1 MGISGQQETTA
12 RSTGRSL
19 RRGLLAVS
27 ATGLLVLTGCGDR
40 GDDPQPA
47 VSEEGPVLVG
57 AGPTVQ
63 TQAVADAWVLA
74 LEDSGIA
81 AEVRE
86 VEGGRAGYLQAVED
100 GTVDVYPDFTGDL
113 YLELDAASAEQSP
126 AEPTPSPGGEAAADS
141 GGLID
146 SLTSL
151 VGQDPGTAGFS
162 DADVEA
168 AVQEQLPDGLTL
180 LATGSADRTRAMAVT
195 AATGAQLSGST
206 LDSLS
211 GDCSKMT
218 IGVPNE
224 ETEQPVT
231 VPALEELYG
240 CEPQKVVGY
249 GSPEETVEALLRD
262 DVQAAVVVT
271 TRPEIQDNALVV
283 LEDGSGAMIPE
294 RVVPVADDELPQNVQ
309 DVIDDVDGRLDAD
322 AMTLLTRMTTSQ
334 DLYTPYEA
342 ADYWWGT
349 QN

>member
-126 AEPTPSPGGEAAADS
+126 AEPTPSAGGEAAADS

-168 AVQEQLPDGLTL
+168 AVQEQLPEGLTL

-211 GDCSKMT
+211 GDCSEMT

-231 VPALEELYG
+231 VPALEELYD
-240 CEPQKVVGY
+240 CQPKEIVGFD
-249 GSPEETVEALLRD
+249 SPKETVEALLRNE
-262 DVQAAVVVT
+262 VQAAVVVT
-271 TRPEIQDNALVV
+271 TLPEIEDNALVV
-283 LEDGSGAMIPE
+283 LDDGAGAMIPE
-294 RVVPVADDELPQNVQ
+294 RVVPVADEQLPQSVRT
-309 DVIDDVDGRLDAD
+309 VVDDVDGRLDAD

-334 DLYTPYEA
+334 TLYTPYEA
-342 ADYWWGT
+342 ADYWWDT

>member
-1 MGISGQQETTA
+1 MGNSGQQHTTA
-12 RSTGRSL
+12 RELGRTA
-19 RRGLLAVS
+19 RRSLLAVS

-100 GTVDVYPDFTGDL
+100 GTLDVYPDFTGDL
-113 YLELDAASAEQSP
+113 YLELDAASAEK
-126 AEPTPSPGGEAAADS
+126 AAAQPTATAAEGS
-141 GGLID
+141 ASGTGGLID

-151 VGQDPGTAGFS
+151 LGQDPANAGFT

-168 AVQEQLPDGLTL
+168 ALEEQLPDGLTL

-195 AATGAQLSGST
+195 AATGAQLSGSS
-206 LDSLS
+206 LESLS
-211 GDCSKMT
+211 SDCSQMT
-218 IGVPNE
+218 IGVPQE

-231 VPALEELYG
+231 VPALEELYD

-249 GSPEETVEALLRD
+249 GSPEEAVEALLRNE
-262 DVQAAVVVT
+262 VQAAVVVT

-283 LEDGSGAMIPE
+283 LDDDAGAMIPE
-294 RVVPVADDELPQNVQ
+294 RVVPVADEQLPQNVRE
-309 DVIDDVDGRLDAD
+309 VVDDVDDRLDAE

-334 DLYTPYEA
+334 DLFSPYEA

>member
-1 MGISGQQETTA
+1 MGNSGQQHTTA
-12 RSTGRSL
+12 RELGGTARRS
-19 RRGLLAVS
+19 LLAVS
-27 ATGLLVLTGCGDR
+27 ATGLLVLTACG
-40 GDDPQPA
+40 GGEDPQPA
-47 VSEEGPVLVG
+47 PSGDGPVLVG
-57 AGPTVQ
+57 AGPTIQ

-74 LEDSGIA
+74 LEDGGIA
-81 AEVRE
+81 AEVRQ
-86 VEGGRAGYLQAVED
+86 VEGGRAAYLKAVED
-100 GTVDVYPDFTGDL
+100 GTLDVYPDYTGDL
-113 YLELDAASAEQSP
+113 YLELDAAAS
-126 AEPTPSPGGEAAADS
+126 AEPTAAEPTATASEGSSVDT

-151 VGQDPGTAGFS
+151 LGQDPANEGFT
-162 DADVEA
+162 DADVESA
-168 AVQEQLPDGLTL
+168 LEEQLPEGLTL

-218 IGVPNE
+218 IGVPKE

-240 CEPQKVVGY
+240 CEPREVVGFD
-249 GSPEETVEALLRD
+249 SPEETVEALLRNE
-262 DVQAAVVVT
+262 VQAAVVVT
-271 TRPEIQDNALVV
+271 TRPEIEDNALVV
-283 LEDGSGAMIPE
+283 LDDDAGAMIPE
-294 RVVPVADDELPQNVQ
+294 RVVPVADEQLPQNVRG
-309 DVIDDVDGRLDAD
+309 VLDDVDDRLDAE

-334 DLYTPYEA
+334 DLFSPYEA

>member
-1 MGISGQQETTA
+1 MVSILGASAPEAGLPRLARMGISGQQETTT

-126 AEPTPSPGGEAAADS
+126 AEPTPSPGEAAADS
-141 GGLID
+141 GD
-146 SLTSL
+146 
-151 VGQDPGTAGFS
+151 
-162 DADVEA
+162 
-168 AVQEQLPDGLTL
+168 
-180 LATGSADRTRAMAVT
+180 
-195 AATGAQLSGST
+195 
-206 LDSLS
+206 
-211 GDCSKMT
+211 
-218 IGVPNE
+218 
-224 ETEQPVT
+224 
-231 VPALEELYG
+231 
-240 CEPQKVVGY
+240 
-249 GSPEETVEALLRD
+249 
-262 DVQAAVVVT
+262 
-271 TRPEIQDNALVV
+271 
-283 LEDGSGAMIPE
+283 
-294 RVVPVADDELPQNVQ
+294 
-309 DVIDDVDGRLDAD
+309 
-322 AMTLLTRMTTSQ
+322 
-334 DLYTPYEA
+334 
-342 ADYWWGT
+342 
-349 QN
+349 